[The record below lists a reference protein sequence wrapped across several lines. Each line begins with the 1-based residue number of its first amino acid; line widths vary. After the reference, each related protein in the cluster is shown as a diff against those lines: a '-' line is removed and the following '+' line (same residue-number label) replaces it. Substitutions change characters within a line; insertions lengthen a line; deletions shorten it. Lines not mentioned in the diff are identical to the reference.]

1 MSFVDSTFGL
11 SGNKSDSQ
19 EVSTR
24 RSTQNVSNFEF
35 EQSDPNV
42 YYNALEK
49 EILAK
54 KEYFDGRN
62 PNLF

>member
-24 RSTQNVSNFEF
+24 RST
-35 EQSDPNV
+35 
-42 YYNALEK
+42 
-49 EILAK
+49 
-54 KEYFDGRN
+54 
-62 PNLF
+62 